1 MKVSVLSSGSKGNT
15 TFVETSNAKILLDCG
30 NTYKYI
36 SEKLKELF
44 KAHDRLIDDI
54 LRLIR
59 QQTEMMDSNAKTNN
73 TIFNFV
79 ERQGNLIIILLDE
92 VNRLNKRIDKL
103 EKVIEDVQS

>member
-1 MKVSVLSSGSKGNT
+1 MTKGGIKMNIP
-15 TFVETSNAKILLDCG
+15 ETDVG
-30 NTYKYI
+30 
-36 SEKLKELF
+36 KLKELF

-73 TIFNFV
+73 TLLNFV

-92 VNRLNKRIDKL
+92 VSRLNKRIDKL